1 MSVATWSPLTS
12 LTHLHTQGSTN
23 KAFFFVC
30 LMYSQAKK
38 KKDLLWFEV
47 VCGQFQFIMQIS
59 IAAIVLTSHRDC
71 WINHLLLCPLHF
83 LDACFASAVSQHKET
98 HAETLICYYTHNM
111 HTQTSAELLPPPLP
125 CPSYW
130 RRPVE
135 EERAIKQSKQVAMSM
150 SLKREQIQLSL
161 SGLLLLSV
169 TWQTYTDVLGFWNWP
184 VLCEKSWEV
193 IKLSEF
199 SLQLFC
205 CWQFPSFSA
214 VREIMFAFLFLCLF
228 KKVKWFIV

>member
-30 LMYSQAKK
+30 LMYSRAKE
-38 KKDLLWFEV
+38 KDLLWFEV

-83 LDACFASAVSQHKET
+83 LDACFASAVSPHKET
-98 HAETLICYYTHNM
+98 QKSSYKHNRR
-111 HTQTSAELLPPPLP
+111 TQTSTELLPPPLP

-135 EERAIKQSKQVAMSM
+135 EERAIKQSKRVAMSM
-150 SLKREQIQLSL
+150 SLKWEHIELSL
-161 SGLLLLSV
+161 AGLLLLSV
-169 TWQTYTDVLGFWNWP
+169 TWLTYTDVLGFWTWP
-184 VLCEKSWEV
+184 VLCEKNWEV

-205 CWQFPSFSA
+205 CW
-214 VREIMFAFLFLCLF
+214 
-228 KKVKWFIV
+228 